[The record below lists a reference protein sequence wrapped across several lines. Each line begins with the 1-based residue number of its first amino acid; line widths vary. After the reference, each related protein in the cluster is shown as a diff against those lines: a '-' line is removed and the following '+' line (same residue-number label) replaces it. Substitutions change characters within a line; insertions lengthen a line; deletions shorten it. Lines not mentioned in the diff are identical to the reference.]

1 MRGFF
6 HEIIQSVS
14 QSSFYGRVKDGKV
27 TRSVRYI
34 FLFVFLLS
42 FLFTARTL
50 YIINQGVAQGVV
62 WAKKNLPVVT
72 IENGSARA
80 DVAQPFVKEIE
91 ESIIIIDTTG
101 IITTLSDYTQGLLL
115 TKHELIYKK
124 STGETRMYD
133 LRRVKRFR
141 LDEAYMRKAQKLIV
155 IIGFPLIWI
164 MLFLYYGCARFVQIL
179 FFSLFAY
186 AIAALQKIE
195 LTYSQIF
202 NISVY
207 AATCSMLL
215 GACVGLV
222 GLKIPF
228 FWLAY
233 ACVYILY
240 LAKALGNIKRGDS
253 VANPGQG
260 GQ

>member
-1 MRGFF
+1 MKVFF
-6 HEIIQSVS
+6 QEMMQSVS
-14 QSSFYGRVKDGKV
+14 QSSFYGRVKDDKV
-27 TRSVRYI
+27 TRSVRYVL
-34 FLFVFLLS
+34 LFVVLLS
-42 FLFTARTL
+42 FLFTVRTV
-50 YIINQGVAQGVV
+50 YMFNDGIGRGVI

-91 ESIIIIDTTG
+91 RSILIIDTTG
-101 IITTLSDYTQGLLL
+101 TITTLADYTQGLLL

-124 STGETRMYD
+124 RTGETRIYD
-133 LRRVKRFR
+133 LRGVERFR
-141 LDEAYMRKAQKLIV
+141 LDEAYMRKAQKLIA

-164 MLFLYYGCARFVQIL
+164 MLFLYYACARFVQIL
-179 FFSLFAY
+179 FFSLFAQ
-186 AIAALQKIE
+186 AIAALQKKE
-195 LTYSQIF
+195 FTYNQIF

-207 AATCSMLL
+207 AATPSMLL
-215 GACVGLV
+215 GLCAGLL

-240 LAKALGNIKRGDS
+240 LAKALGSIDRNDPG
-253 VANPGQG
+253 ANPGQG
-260 GQ
+260 EQ